1 MRRKIF
7 QFEKARVRFLHH
19 DHARVGA
26 KFPRELALADIH
38 GKNFFRAALQQ
49 TIRETTRRC
58 AEINRGQASDVQL
71 KMFQRVFEF
80 VSAAAD
86 EFIHGVEREFVRG
99 LGIVTGLARGLAIDA
114 NLPGEN
120 EAFGFFAAVAQAA
133 LDESLIEAGHGSVF
147 AAGED
152 AVLDFAEV
160 VEEKFVLRDSL
171 LDELL

>member
-1 MRRKIF
+1 MT
-7 QFEKARVRFLHH
+7 RVGFLHH
-19 DHARVGA
+19 DDALILPQ
-26 KFPRELALADIH
+26 FPRKLPLPHVH

-49 TIRETTRRC
+49 TIRETAGGR

-80 VSAAAD
+80 VAAATD
-86 EFIHGVEREFVRG
+86 EFIHGIEREFVRRLDAVARLAG
-99 LGIVTGLARGLAIDA
+99 GLAVDA

-120 EAFGFFAAVAQAA
+120 EALGFFTAVAQAA
-133 LDESLIEAGHGSVF
+133 FDESLIEAGHGSVF

-160 VEEKFVLRDSL
+160 VEEKFVLRDGL